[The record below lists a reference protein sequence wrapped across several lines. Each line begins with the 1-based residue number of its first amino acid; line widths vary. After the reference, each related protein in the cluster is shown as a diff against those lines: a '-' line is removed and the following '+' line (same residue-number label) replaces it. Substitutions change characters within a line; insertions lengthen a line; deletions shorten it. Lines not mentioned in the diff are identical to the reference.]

1 MDGSYGKK
9 LGEWISLQRG
19 ERITSVSFSSPE
31 CFLEYHNGTKQDIVL
46 LGRGFYDNPQ
56 IREEISV
63 NAGETLWVYLHD
75 GEDEVQIADSICR
88 LPAWKNTSLHRG
100 FSGKYFRIISN
111 VRPACRR
118 EQAERRKSLA
128 SIHPDT
134 ASGRRRLA

>member
-1 MDGSYGKK
+1 MKKILIAVCDMDGSYGKK

-31 CFLEYHNGTKQDIVL
+31 CFLEYHNCTKQDIVL

-75 GEDEVQIADSICR
+75 GEDEVQVADSICSE
-88 LPAWKNTSLHRG
+88 WKTRFKNSEIGYTDYDSLYD
-100 FSGKYFRIISN
+100 SFREKIFGIF
-111 VRPACRR
+111 
-118 EQAERRKSLA
+118 
-128 SIHPDT
+128 
-134 ASGRRRLA
+134 